1 MTFYIGH
8 HYNKFKDFNLLEMK
22 EIPLILLPDF
32 QENKIDDKT
41 LKEYFFP
48 SRIYLL
54 DTYLQIKP
62 DQEIFQKL
70 DRLFEEWKLE
80 SSLKIDFSKL
90 NMEMKGIES
99 KLNQYMEDFF
109 IDQIRRFP
117 KLYRNSSEEIR
128 SKKRILLS
136 SPMEFVN
143 ASNKLKNDEEFIEE
157 LSTHKYFC
165 FIFRHLPE
173 KFRMNKKY
181 IQICLSKTTKCFKY
195 IPQYLIDRDF
205 VLKMCEIHPKKIDLV
220 FKFFPKKLFEDVE
233 LIIFMTKYESFEF
246 HNLPMN
252 LKTNISVVKAAFQ
265 NFPVNYIYFEEE
277 FKSKMEF
284 AKPFLQ
290 DFPQYFRHSIPD
302 SIKSDKSCIQEF
314 LENNSTVFY
323 HLDLKLQKENFL
335 IFVENCNEFTEIYTN
350 KIPVDLKNDPNLME
364 LCLKRNPKNIVF
376 FSQNNEFFIHGIVD
390 HLHAYMIDYLEILE
404 GPFNQDSFHQW
415 YFNQFPR
422 IWFYL
427 KERILS
433 LKKFPQKFNSVHY
446 LNKELEKLN
455 FSNKD
460 LIWRNIEM
468 ELNRF
473 YLILFFDHLKI
484 KNLNDIKFEF
494 M

>member
-99 KLNQYMEDFF
+99 KLNQYLEDFF
-109 IDQIRRFP
+109 IYQIRRFP

-128 SKKRILLS
+128 SNKRILLS

-143 ASNKLKNDEEFIEE
+143 ASNKLKN
-157 LSTHKYFC
+157 
-165 FIFRHLPE
+165 
-173 KFRMNKKY
+173 
-181 IQICLSKTTKCFKY
+181 
-195 IPQYLIDRDF
+195 
-205 VLKMCEIHPKKIDLV
+205 
-220 FKFFPKKLFEDVE
+220 
-233 LIIFMTKYESFEF
+233 
-246 HNLPMN
+246 
-252 LKTNISVVKAAFQ
+252 
-265 NFPVNYIYFEEE
+265 
-277 FKSKMEF
+277 
-284 AKPFLQ
+284 
-290 DFPQYFRHSIPD
+290 
-302 SIKSDKSCIQEF
+302 
-314 LENNSTVFY
+314 
-323 HLDLKLQKENFL
+323 
-335 IFVENCNEFTEIYTN
+335 
-350 KIPVDLKNDPNLME
+350 LKNDPNLME
-364 LCLKRNPKNIVF
+364 LCLIRNPKNIVF

-427 KERILS
+427 KERIL

-455 FSNKD
+455 FSTK
-460 LIWRNIEM
+460 IWFGET
-468 ELNRF
+468 
-473 YLILFFDHLKI
+473 LKWS
-484 KNLNDIKFEF
+484 
-494 M
+494 